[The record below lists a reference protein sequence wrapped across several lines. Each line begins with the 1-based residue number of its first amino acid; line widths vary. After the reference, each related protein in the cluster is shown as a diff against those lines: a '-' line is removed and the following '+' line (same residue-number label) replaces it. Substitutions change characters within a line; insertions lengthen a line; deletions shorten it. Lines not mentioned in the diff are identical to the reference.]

1 MLSYCIIRHHLET
14 CFHGCFSP
22 ATSHFEGRLTVAYCA
37 TTARQMTI
45 EIRYRCLASCCYRW
59 LVAVRANLLSRVPG
73 RRDERT
79 FFISSANYRS
89 YPEKSYTNR
98 PSTEAYTSSGTL
110 YLMSTKEIIPWSVK
124 KKLGGNGCC
133 RAVTF
138 SWPLRLRGFLSAR
151 HHTHRSIDER
161 RRVTGKNRNN
171 IRKWGIQKP
180 IITARQKRK
189 G

>member
-73 RRDERT
+73 RQDERT
-79 FFISSANYRS
+79 FFISSANYRP

-124 KKLGGNGCC
+124 KSLGETV
-133 RAVTF
+133 AVAP
-138 SWPLRLRGFLSAR
+138 SLSAG
-151 HHTHRSIDER
+151 HSVLEDSYQLVTTHIDRSMRDDE
-161 RRVTGKNRNN
+161 
-171 IRKWGIQKP
+171 
-180 IITARQKRK
+180 
-189 G
+189 